1 MQDWAFAILMFVAI
15 FLLAWGMYWKWRAMQ
30 GERWID
36 EIVEALKDPD
46 EVQGERS
53 VHGLL
58 AERDTDERSGTA

>member
-1 MQDWAFAILMFVAI
+1 MQDWAFAILMFMSI
-15 FLLAWGMYWKWRAMQ
+15 FLLAWGMYWKSRSIA

-36 EIVEALKDPD
+36 EIVEALQDPD

-58 AERDTDERSGTA
+58 AERDTE